1 MIIDEIRKK
10 FDENKKILIRKN
22 SEITLLI
29 GELLSDEA
37 CFLKININ
45 LALQMLSFIGYT
57 KEESKDIYIELI
69 KECSE
74 NINGKY
80 KLFNLNG

>member
-1 MIIDEIRKK
+1 MMLIDVKEK
-10 FDENKKILIRKN
+10 FNENKEILKNKN

-29 GELLSDEA
+29 EELLNDDA
-37 CFLKININ
+37 CFLKINMY
-45 LALQMLSFIGYT
+45 LAFQMLSFIGYT
-57 KEESKDIYIELI
+57 NEESKNIYTELI

-74 NINGKY
+74 DINGKY